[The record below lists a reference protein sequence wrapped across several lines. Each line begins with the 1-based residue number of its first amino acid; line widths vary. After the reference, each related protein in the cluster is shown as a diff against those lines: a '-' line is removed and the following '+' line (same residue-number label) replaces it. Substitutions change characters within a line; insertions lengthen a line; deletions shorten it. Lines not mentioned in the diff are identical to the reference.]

1 MIPKH
6 RLPTHPGQVL
16 LLEFM
21 EPLDLTQV
29 AFAAHLGVSV
39 QRLNELINGKR
50 GVTPDT
56 AWLLASALRTTP
68 QFWMNLQTTYDLS
81 VHKPERSVRPIAKSA

>member
-6 RLPTHPGQVL
+6 RLPTHPGQIL

-21 EPLDLTQV
+21 EPLGLTQV
-29 AFAAHLGVSV
+29 AFAAHLDISV

-50 GVTPDT
+50 GVTPET

-68 QFWMNLQTTYDLS
+68 QFWMNLQTTFDLAAR
-81 VHKPERSVRPIAKSA
+81 KPERRVRPIAKSA